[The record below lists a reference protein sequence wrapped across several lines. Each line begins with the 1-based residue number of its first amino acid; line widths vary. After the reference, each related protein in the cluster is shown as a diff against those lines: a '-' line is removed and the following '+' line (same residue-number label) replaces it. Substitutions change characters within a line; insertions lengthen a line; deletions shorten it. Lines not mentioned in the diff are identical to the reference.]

1 MKKNT
6 YTELNTH
13 VVGLFIF
20 ILIICGN
27 YIGNLFPCRI
37 QYLMSHSLIFRH
49 ILGYLTLVFFS
60 ILTLELGF
68 LKEKGTLLFLY
79 SLLLYLFFLI
89 FNKTPYYIWLTVFT
103 LMIIMYLL
111 FIYQKIQKKNI
122 LAEIENLDEE
132 NKKDLTQEKYLVSD
146 KSLKVI
152 NLTFMILII
161 LLTISGFLIYLGE
174 KKFEYKKKFSYFTFL
189 LGKSECLHYTKNK
202 NVFNSI
208 KHILD

>member
-1 MKKNT
+1 MKENT
-6 YTELNTH
+6 HTEINTH
-13 VVGLFIF
+13 VIGLFIF

-37 QYLMSHSLIFRH
+37 QYLMNHSLVLRH

-60 ILTLELGF
+60 ILTLEFSF
-68 LKEKGTLLFLY
+68 LKEKTSLLFLY

-89 FNKTPYYIWLTVFT
+89 FNKTPYYIWLTVFSFMT
-103 LMIIMYLL
+103 IMYLL
-111 FIYQKIQKKNI
+111 FIYQKLQKKNM
-122 LAEIENLDEE
+122 LTEVEE
-132 NKKDLTQEKYLVSD
+132 NKKDLIEKDYLVSD
-146 KSLKVI
+146 KTVRVV
-152 NLTFMILII
+152 NLIFMILII

-174 KKFEYKKKFSYFTFL
+174 KKYEYKKDFSYLTFL
-189 LGKSECLHYTKNK
+189 FGKSDCLHYTKDK